1 MNNFQPL
8 ANKIVILQIQICSMK
23 KTFLGI
29 VFTMIMITGC
39 SANQGDTVNNGIR
52 AGGIISSI
60 NKGKAVLIKDKII
73 TDDLDFSKIKRH
85 DVFSSSIEIA
95 RVDVPVTFLN
105 CIFMGK
111 VITNGMQSQRQVNT
125 QFGSSVTFEACDFR
139 GDADFSN
146 STVDGMVNF
155 TGAIFREKALFNNV
169 TLKGRQV
176 YFTAF
181 TSEKLFSMQESRIE
195 GAIDFF
201 KAKITGK
208 VSFQS
213 TDFWGTARFSDL
225 DCNGKSDFS
234 LTNFRSDALFTYTNF
249 GNEFRMSNATV
260 AGRLD
265 LISVTFQSSAWL
277 TNSVF
282 AGKVNL
288 TKSEVKARFDL
299 SGSLFAAGRPVTD
312 EFVVQPSG
320 ELVTT
325 GAQFAT
331 FQDYTNE

>member
-1 MNNFQPL
+1 
-8 ANKIVILQIQICSMK
+8 MK
-23 KTFLGI
+23 NTFLFLLLI
-29 VFTMIMITGC
+29 FFFTTSCRADSGNEI
-39 SANQGDTVNNGIR
+39 NNGMA
-52 AGGIISSI
+52 AGEVINSI

-73 TDDLDFSKIKRH
+73 TDELDFSKIKRH
-85 DVFSSSIEIA
+85 DVFSSSLEIA
-95 RVDVPVTFLN
+95 RVEVPVTFLN
-105 CIFMGK
+105 CIFVGK
-111 VITNGMQSQRQVNT
+111 VTTNGMQSQRQVNT
-125 QFGSSVTFEACDFR
+125 QFGNSLTFEACDFR
-139 GDADFSN
+139 GDADFNN

-169 TLKGRQV
+169 SFKGRQT

-181 TSEKLFSMQESRIE
+181 TSEKLFSMQESQIE

-213 TDFWGTARFSDL
+213 SDFWEIARFSDL

-234 LTNFRSDALFTYTNF
+234 LTNFRSDALFTYANF
-249 GNEFRMSNATV
+249 GDEFRMSNATV

-265 LISVTFQSSAWL
+265 LISVTFQNSAWL

-282 AGKVNL
+282 SGKVNL
-288 TKSEVKARFDL
+288 TKTEVKARFDL
-299 SGSLFAAGRPVTD
+299 SGSLFAAGRPVTE

-320 ELVTT
+320 EFITT

-331 FQDYTNE
+331 FKDYTNE